1 MVSVVDWATACSL
14 VLDFGVDWVQA
25 TKVLRIPIATRFLN
39 KLFMVR
45 ATGVI
50 CIKNTVYFMDAYG
63 GLKIN
68 MLKKLNWGLQ
78 FPSGF
83 VLLRWRVGRVVDC
96 GSLENC

>member
-1 MVSVVDWATACSL
+1 MVSVANGATCCSL
-14 VLDFGVDWVQA
+14 VLDFGADWVQA
-25 TKVLRIPIATRFLN
+25 TSELRMPIAARFLN

-45 ATGVI
+45 AICVI
-50 CIKNTVYFMDAYG
+50 CIKNTVYLMDAVD